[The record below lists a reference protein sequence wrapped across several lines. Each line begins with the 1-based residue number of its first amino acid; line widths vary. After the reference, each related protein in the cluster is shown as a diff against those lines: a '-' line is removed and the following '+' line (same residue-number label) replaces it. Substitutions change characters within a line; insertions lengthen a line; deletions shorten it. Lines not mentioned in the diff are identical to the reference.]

1 MKRIGLIT
9 LVVILSTFV
18 ITADAY
24 AAPNRSPK
32 PSHDVAVTNISA
44 PSSCVQGDTVPV
56 VVTVKN
62 QGNCDE
68 SFIVTLTDVTNGL
81 KIGSQSVTLSAA
93 GRGGMDETFD
103 STLTG
108 PTKPGPNEPYTQY
121 GNYLRFGDVNGDGY
135 DDLLV
140 AGASR
145 YNQCQGRA
153 YLYYG
158 GQGIDEKADNTFT
171 GEAIDNYFGEGA
183 ALVDV
188 NGDGF
193 DDVILGAWKYNN
205 AQGRVYIYHGS
216 PDMDENADLILD
228 GREGT
233 NDRFGN
239 KICAGDVN
247 NDGYDDLFVNALGW
261 NKRTGRVY
269 LYYGGDPMDTTAD
282 LIFNGENEGDIFG
295 CTIDNPKMIGDVN
308 GDGYGDL
315 LITTRFWKAGS
326 GQGRAYLY
334 YGGEGTSMDSIPD
347 KVLTGE
353 NGHDEFAVSSCIFD
367 IDNDGFDDVIIG
379 ARRWNR
385 NQGRVYVFWGAEDM
399 DLNADLIIDGEP
411 GARAALGG
419 ATIDA
424 GYVNNDR
431 YGDILVAAYNYYRG
445 SHTGR
450 AYLFYG
456 DTKAS
461 INTACDKTFTLP
473 TDTRNS
479 PQHVALGDLNNDNYP
494 EVAIGGWRFNK
505 GQGRVWLYY
514 NAPPSSAEAKFNW
527 DTTKASTGE
536 HTLKAEVVP
545 VAGEEDTADNSRT
558 ITVNVKSKVKEK

>member
-1 MKRIGLIT
+1 MKRIVLIT
-9 LVVILSTFV
+9 LVVILSAFV

-32 PSHDVAVTNISA
+32 PSHDVAVANISA
-44 PSSCVQGDTVPV
+44 PSSYIQGDTVPV

-68 SFIVTLTDVTNGL
+68 SFIVTLTDVTNDL
-81 KIGSQSVTLSAA
+81 KIGSQSVTLSTA
-93 GRGGMDETFD
+93 GEGGMDETCD
-103 STLTG
+103 LTLTG

-158 GQGIDEKADNTFT
+158 GQDMDEKADNTFT

-228 GREGT
+228 GRERT

-247 NDGYDDLFVNALGW
+247 NDGYDDVFVNALGW

-282 LIFNGENEGDIFG
+282 LIFNGENEGDLFG
-295 CTIDNPKMIGDVN
+295 CDIDDPKMIGDVN

-315 LITTRFWKAGS
+315 LISTRFWNYLEVTSK
-326 GQGRAYLY
+326 QGRAYLY

-347 KVLTGE
+347 KVFTGE
-353 NGHDEFAVSSCIFD
+353 N
-367 IDNDGFDDVIIG
+367 
-379 ARRWNR
+379 R
-385 NQGRVYVFWGAEDM
+385 
-399 DLNADLIIDGEP
+399 
-411 GARAALGG
+411 
-419 ATIDA
+419 
-424 GYVNNDR
+424 
-431 YGDILVAAYNYYRG
+431 
-445 SHTGR
+445 
-450 AYLFYG
+450 
-456 DTKAS
+456 
-461 INTACDKTFTLP
+461 
-473 TDTRNS
+473 
-479 PQHVALGDLNNDNYP
+479 
-494 EVAIGGWRFNK
+494 
-505 GQGRVWLYY
+505 
-514 NAPPSSAEAKFNW
+514 
-527 DTTKASTGE
+527 
-536 HTLKAEVVP
+536 
-545 VAGEEDTADNSRT
+545 
-558 ITVNVKSKVKEK
+558 